1 MICDQKQG
9 KNYSALNIGALG
21 CLQNYIYNPARIPG
35 EFPGKLFLRDQLNLT
50 GMEISFNSMAPGGA
64 MPFIHKH
71 NTHEE
76 LFVCLSGS
84 GEIQLDGER
93 FPIGEGSCIRIAP
106 EAERSWRNCGE
117 EELIFLVVQAKV
129 NTISVSEGED
139 GDLVQKPVNW

>member
-9 KNYSALNIGALG
+9 NNYSALNIGALARVG
-21 CLQNYIYNPARIPG
+21 NYIYTPERIPG

-76 LFVCLSGS
+76 LFICLSGS

-93 FPIGEGSCIRIAP
+93 FPISEGSCIRIAP
-106 EAERSWRNCGE
+106 AAERSWRNCGDE
-117 EELIFLVVQAKV
+117 DLLFLVVQAKE
-129 NTISVSEGED
+129 NSLSVSEGGD
-139 GDLVQKPVNW
+139 GDLVAKAINW